1 MLSKRENR
9 RPTQRKTLWFH
20 GFCRNVYLILI
31 VTLLWTLPFVAHG
44 CQFPSKLT
52 GLWFQKGMQTAIRI
66 EGNSFSIK
74 GTCVD
79 SNQNMFL
86 IEDSKEKCFRCIIIH
101 DKHPNVLQYRET
113 YCDEHR
119 TLDEACNSLTVDY
132 HLHTMFKVDSS
143 PVKCP
148 FRGPFS
154 FNYSRGQGECRHP
167 PSTIDTCTDESQLL
181 FRFQACADVI
191 GTESSEEELT
201 CLATWKE
208 GSTHYL
214 VGKMKPRKSYTVPHG
229 DENYYR
235 CFVYEKDKDSFDVSQ
250 SADPTC
256 DGLVSPR
263 DGSRIMKLT
272 RTKHP
277 TSGCQF
283 PTWVTSTREWH
294 TLDNR
299 WTYVFNHKIS
309 SFSIFHAHHSRN
321 DHPETKVTCTDPVS
335 TSPNTTTVVA
345 YSMQGCSNG
354 FVCMTF
360 HKREKHIIEIQT
372 GEFAR
377 RPHDACSSPR
387 YDSGGMEFTT
397 LVASS
402 ASVISLCPQL
412 VETDGLRIAASRNHI
427 RADQCQDSAVK
438 VVGCRSH
445 ETLEFLSTCETAR
458 EHMTFQCQGM
468 WEENGRNYLI
478 AGLKGSNARY
488 CFVYSSNP
496 KMTQFSGLPD
506 TCRRTIVPGV
516 TGNLT
521 FNITSAGECDNLV
534 NSSPRLKNTLD
545 LLLTAAALT
554 LSILLVR

>member
-1 MLSKRENR
+1 MMTDSKLR
-9 RPTQRKTLWFH
+9 
-20 GFCRNVYLILI
+20 CRNRYWCRGFHRS
-31 VTLLWTLPFVAHG
+31 TLLWVLLLWTFPFAAPVCH
-44 CQFPSKLT
+44 FPSKLT
-52 GLWFQKGMQTAIRI
+52 GLWFQKGWQSAIRI
-66 EGNSFSIK
+66 DGSTFSIK
-74 GTCVD
+74 GTCID

-101 DKHPNVLQYRET
+101 EKHPNVLQYRET

-119 TLDEACNSLTVDY
+119 TLEEACSSLTVDN
-132 HLHTMFKVDSS
+132 HLHTMFKVHSS
-143 PVKCP
+143 PVPCP
-148 FRGPFS
+148 FKGPFT

-167 PSTIDTCTDESQLL
+167 PSTIDTCTDDSQLL

-208 GSTHYL
+208 GSAHYL
-214 VGKMKPRKSYTVPHG
+214 VGKMKPRKSYAVPHG

-235 CFVYEKDKDSFDVSQ
+235 CFVYEKDKDTFDISQ

-272 RTKHP
+272 KTKHP

-283 PTWVTSTREWH
+283 PSWVTSTHHWH
-294 TLDNR
+294 TLDGR
-299 WTYVFNHKIS
+299 MSYY
-309 SFSIFHAHHSRN
+309 FSHRNTSYRIVHQHSGHA
-321 DHPETKVTCTDPVS
+321 ETKVTCTDEVS
-335 TSPNTTTVVA
+335 STPNSTTVVA

-354 FVCMTF
+354 FVCLTF
-360 HKREKHIIEIQT
+360 HQREKHIIEIQT

-387 YDSGGMEFTT
+387 YDSGGMDYIT
-397 LVASS
+397 LVAHS
-402 ASVISLCPQL
+402 ASVIALCPQL
-412 VETDGLRIAASRNHI
+412 AETNGLRIASNKNHI
-427 RADQCQDSAVK
+427 RSDQCQDSAVK

-445 ETLEFLSTCETAR
+445 DSLEFLSTCETVR
-458 EHMTFQCQGM
+458 EHMTFQCQGT

-478 AGLKGSNARY
+478 AGLKGSKVRY
-488 CFVYSSNP
+488 CFVYYSNP

-521 FNITSAGECDNLV
+521 FNITSAGECDNLL
-534 NSSPRLKNTLD
+534 NSSSRLKHTLD
-545 LLLTAAALT
+545 LLLTAAVLI